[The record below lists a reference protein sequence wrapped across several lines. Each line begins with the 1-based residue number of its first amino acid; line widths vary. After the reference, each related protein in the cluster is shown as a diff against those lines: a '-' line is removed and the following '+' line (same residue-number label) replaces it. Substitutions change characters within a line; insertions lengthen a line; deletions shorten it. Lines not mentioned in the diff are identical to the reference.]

1 MTQFTIDT
9 EVADIIAALPQS
21 AEVFRKLRIDFCCG
35 GKVALKTAAMEQGFN
50 PEEILKEIKELENTK
65 TTEAFDPA
73 TFGDRTLVMYIQETY
88 HDPLRDE
95 LPELSKYVSTVV
107 NVHGSLHP
115 ELYRVQEIFEELST
129 ELLDHTKDE
138 DLNVFPL
145 LLTFLRNPSNEL
157 VEKVTPHVQEL
168 EEEHENTGKLLF
180 ELRDITNNF
189 TLPEGACATY
199 SLVYRQLEELEK
211 KTFQHIHL
219 ENNILF
225 ERVKKVLHS
234 LN

>member
-1 MTQFTIDT
+1 
-9 EVADIIAALPQS
+9 
-21 AEVFRKLRIDFCCG
+21 
-35 GKVALKTAAMEQGFN
+35 MEQGFY
-50 PEEILKEIKELENTK
+50 PREIFKEIKEHENTK

-168 EEEHENTGKLLF
+168 EEEHEKTGKLLF

-189 TLPEGACATY
+189 MLPEGACATY
-199 SLVYRQLEELEK
+199 
-211 KTFQHIHL
+211 
-219 ENNILF
+219 
-225 ERVKKVLHS
+225 
-234 LN
+234 

>member
-1 MTQFTIDT
+1 MIGKGSCIHMTQFTIDT
-9 EVADIIAALPQS
+9 EEADIIAALPQS

-107 NVHGSLHP
+107 NVHRSEEHTS
-115 ELYRVQEIFEELST
+115 ELQSRENLVCR
-129 ELLDHTKDE
+129 
-138 DLNVFPL
+138 L
-145 LLTFLRNPSNEL
+145 LLEQKKIKISETL
-157 VEKVTPHVQEL
+157 
-168 EEEHENTGKLLF
+168 
-180 ELRDITNNF
+180 TNQDDKYN
-189 TLPEGACATY
+189 
-199 SLVYRQLEELEK
+199 
-211 KTFQHIHL
+211 
-219 ENNILF
+219 
-225 ERVKKVLHS
+225 
-234 LN
+234 

>member
-1 MTQFTIDT
+1 MIVKGSCIDMTQFTIDP

-21 AEVFRKLRIDFCCG
+21 AEVVRKLRIDFCCG

-145 LLTFLRNPSNEL
+145 LLTFL
-157 VEKVTPHVQEL
+157 
-168 EEEHENTGKLLF
+168 
-180 ELRDITNNF
+180 
-189 TLPEGACATY
+189 
-199 SLVYRQLEELEK
+199 
-211 KTFQHIHL
+211 
-219 ENNILF
+219 
-225 ERVKKVLHS
+225 
-234 LN
+234 